1 MLRFRPAVLFF
12 ICAGLP
18 IENRPSASNTAVGI
32 LFLIST
38 AANTILLY
46 ADATLPPAP
55 PRHRNVLSAR
65 RFALFTLCEQMLVLL
80 WVPTTAL
87 TVGITRVLLIRV
99 LMISQAGLL
108 DTLGL
113 AMLSPQLRATLLG
126 RPLPM
131 EVPRHARKVAPLPII
146 RLELI

>member
-1 MLRFRPAVLFF
+1 MLLPYAPSATFFMLRYRPAVLFS

-18 IENRPSASNTAVGI
+18 VENRPSASNTALGV

-46 ADATLPPAP
+46 AEATLPPAP
-55 PRHRNVLSAR
+55 SRRRNVLSAR
-65 RFALFTLCEQMLVLL
+65 RFALFTFSEQMLVLL
-80 WVPTTAL
+80 WVPATAL

-108 DTLGL
+108 D
-113 AMLSPQLRATLLG
+113 R
-126 RPLPM
+126 
-131 EVPRHARKVAPLPII
+131 VFHF
-146 RLELI
+146 